1 MECLEFQEF
10 KGAVIEK
17 KFSKINQMQTVIYYF
32 LLRFGTW
39 LKCTKTHLFTAV
51 RIVVLFS
58 TVSRVKFHKFYLHG
72 KQDPLTRVLM
82 HSLMRTA
89 V

>member
-10 KGAVIEK
+10 KGAVTGK
-17 KFSKINQMQTVIYYF
+17 KFFKINQMQTVIYYF
-32 LLRFGTW
+32 LLGFGTR
-39 LKCTKTHLFTAV
+39 LKCTKIHLFTAV

-58 TVSRVKFHKFYLHG
+58 IVSRATFHKFY
-72 KQDPLTRVLM
+72 QDPLTRVLM